1 MLSGRRL
8 WLSIATRHVAKSAK
22 REALVHGLE
31 ALGQG
36 SHGLGPRG
44 YHPDQPGS
52 RAPIMRPPPWCN

>member
-44 YHPDQPGS
+44 YHPGS
-52 RAPIMRPPPWCN
+52 ARKPRPHYAAAALV

>member
-44 YHPDQPGS
+44 CRPGLAGKP
-52 RAPIMRPPPWCN
+52 RPYYAPAALV